1 MIDSGGEDM
10 ARVSRKSIKEQKSL
24 LAVEQYAF
32 LTALYVRLSLEEQE
46 GDLTE
51 KIRNQR
57 ELLLEYIRE
66 KPEFQLV
73 DIYCDNGC
81 SGTNFDRPQWQRL
94 MEDAKA
100 GKICPGWAGIISRQA
115 IIWKRYFPLWV
126 SVSLQSVTDMTVKT

>member
-1 MIDSGGEDM
+1 MIENGGEDM

-32 LTALYVRLSLEEQE
+32 LTALYVRLSMEEQE

-66 KPEFQLV
+66 KTEFQLV

-81 SGTNFDRPQWQRL
+81 TGTNFDRPQWL
-94 MEDAKA
+94 
-100 GKICPGWAGIISRQA
+100 
-115 IIWKRYFPLWV
+115 
-126 SVSLQSVTDMTVKT
+126 SLIHI